1 MNLVRG
7 VYKEKANYLCSPH
20 VIIALNCGL
29 DSYAS
34 WGGALSL
41 IKSTAI
47 PAFFTDQSELA
58 CANAK
63 QVRWSTGLHT
73 AHPVTPNPLQS
84 PVMNCVA
91 SINFPAYSN
100 GFVLGV
106 TTNHKDPFEFISC
119 SCFFVL

>member
-1 MNLVRG
+1 M
-7 VYKEKANYLCSPH
+7 
-20 VIIALNCGL
+20 IIALNCGL

-41 IKSTAI
+41 IKSMAI
-47 PAFFTDQSELA
+47 PAFFTDQSEIA

-63 QVRWSTGLHT
+63 QVLWRTGLHT
-73 AHPVTPNPLQS
+73 THPVTPNPFLS
-84 PVMNCVA
+84 PVKNRVA
-91 SINFPAYSN
+91 SINLPAYSN

-106 TTNHKDPFEFISC
+106 NTNHEDLFEFISC